1 MMKEK
6 SPAVYT
12 MSIGRWR
19 EANAV
24 VEDRGRAEVEIVVF
38 DDCVLLQ
45 VPADGY
51 VTHLVRADRK
61 G

>member
-1 MMKEK
+1 MKEK
-6 SPAVYT
+6 SPVVYT

-38 DDCVLLQ
+38 DDCVLL
-45 VPADGY
+45 
-51 VTHLVRADRK
+51 
-61 G
+61 